1 MPMECSYNVDGLE
14 IQINV
19 YFSCGREISRP
30 SSPFYQNVINS
41 VVCDSI
47 KTDKVLINDLQ
58 TTKHDL

>member
-1 MPMECSYNVDGLE
+1 MPTEHLYDVDGLE
-14 IQINV
+14 IQIHV
-19 YFSCGREISRP
+19 YFSRGREFSRP
-30 SSPFYQNVINS
+30 SSPFCQNAINS